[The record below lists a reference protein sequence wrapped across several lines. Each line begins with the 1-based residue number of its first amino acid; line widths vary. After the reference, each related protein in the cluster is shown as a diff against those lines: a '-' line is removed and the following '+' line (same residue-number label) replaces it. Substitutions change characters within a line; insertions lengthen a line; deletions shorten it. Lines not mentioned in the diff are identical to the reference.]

1 MELRIAVLQT
11 DPEWAQ
17 PARHLAR
24 AGDLVASSGADVALL
39 PEMFATGFCTDP
51 AAVAEP
57 AEGGA
62 ILGAMRRWAARCGGA
77 VAGSVAVAAP
87 EGFRDRMYFVEPS
100 GRTTHYDKR
109 HLFSPGGEAR
119 GYLPGECRVV
129 VRYRGVRFLLLD
141 S

>member
-1 MELRIAVLQT
+1 MSSFRKGVSGRSTESVWNSESPFFRPT
-11 DPEWAQ
+11 RSGRS
-17 PARHLAR
+17 ARNLAR

-62 ILGAMRRWAARCGGA
+62 ILGAMRRWAARGGCA

-87 EGFRDRMYFVEPS
+87 EGFRNRM
-100 GRTTHYDKR
+100 
-109 HLFSPGGEAR
+109 
-119 GYLPGECRVV
+119 
-129 VRYRGVRFLLLD
+129 
-141 S
+141 